1 VGTST
6 SQHND
11 CIVEF
16 DKLSYVPSLS
26 NKTMTLGRIPREVS
40 TQHAR
45 PTNNTHQRFSGFL
58 TASTASVLWSSP
70 WSSACRV
77 QSCSVDSGD
86 SFSTDLVALLPT
98 AELCQRLLFNDR
110 ILSATSWCSE
120 CVYNPKITCFC
131 SARTA
136 SESTLK
142 SHLESAVIQLCLQ
155 RSFQVVSEPLSSGT
169 SYEVVAAR
177 QRTAFVIEKKTH
189 SQTRLLKAKNLG
201 CVNLI
206 HFS

>member
-1 VGTST
+1 MCLPCPTRLWHQVVFHAKLAPSTHDPQTILTSAFRAFWLPVLP
-6 SQHND
+6 QFFEVLLGVLP
-11 CIVEF
+11 VEYNLARSILAIHF
-16 DKLSYVPSLS
+16 
-26 NKTMTLGRIPREVS
+26 
-40 TQHAR
+40 R
-45 PTNNTHQRFSGFL
+45 PTWRHCYPQ
-58 TASTASVLWSSP
+58 
-70 WSSACRV
+70 
-77 QSCSVDSGD
+77 QSCANVCC
-86 SFSTDLVALLPT
+86 STTESYLRPAV
-98 AELCQRLLFNDR
+98 
-110 ILSATSWCSE
+110 CSE